1 MSKVCDLI
9 DSENGL
15 SVKLRCE
22 NYFDV
27 ADYENIKTA
36 LKENVPVWKK
46 NGSVP
51 VNDMVAIMELIDQ
64 LAGGS
69 RFWNEKTAIQAESA
83 CIEIH
88 DILLDMIR

>member
-36 LKENVPVWKK
+36 LRKCSCLE
-46 NGSVP
+46 
-51 VNDMVAIMELIDQ
+51 
-64 LAGGS
+64 
-69 RFWNEKTAIQAESA
+69 EKRQRS
-83 CIEIH
+83 C
-88 DILLDMIR
+88 